1 MKKIVFLVIIGF
13 FAEQLSAQQ
22 AWTRAKGSYYA
33 QIGWT
38 PDNYDGIIPNG
49 GGKVVLANR
58 DFSKTTLD
66 AYLEYGI
73 TEKLMVTSSIPFV
86 LGKSTKTSG
95 IAPIGLSDGSLNGF
109 SNIEIGLTY
118 NFLKNKGLVVS
129 GKINSALPTATFAE
143 STGLRTGND
152 ALAIEPSLLVGYG
165 HSKFFASAE
174 IGYGYRTNNYSSQNL
189 INAQIGKV
197 FGKNKRLTL
206 IFNAVNRISNK
217 NGSYKD
223 TNNQYTGFFLN
234 DLTYVVIGLKA
245 GYKIASNWTIWGNAR
260 STSPG
265 GTPQNIGEPSNPLPA
280 FSLSISYSR

>member
-223 TNNQYTGFFLN
+223 TNNQYTGFFL
-234 DLTYVVIGLKA
+234 T
-245 GYKIASNWTIWGNAR
+245 T
-260 STSPG
+260 
-265 GTPQNIGEPSNPLPA
+265 
-280 FSLSISYSR
+280 